1 MDWDY
6 QQILND
12 YVIPWG
18 IKLLV
23 AIAIFVLGRWVA
35 KGIVGVLRRVMKKTG
50 MDDILVNFC
59 SSILG
64 VLLLVVVVVAALDQL
79 GLNTTSLVAILGAA
93 GLAIGLSLQDSLKNL
108 AAGVML
114 VIFRPFKSGD
124 FVEAGGVTGKVQEI
138 NIMYTKLLTPDNKE
152 VIVGNGD
159 VVAGT
164 ITNFTAMPNRRID
177 LKFGIGYGDDIDRAR
192 EIINEVL
199 ADHPLVLAD
208 PAPVVAV
215 NELADSSVNFVVR
228 PWAKTEDYWQ
238 VYWDVTERVKRG
250 FDGGGVSIPF
260 PQMDVHMD
268 KVA

>member
-6 QQILND
+6 HQILND
-12 YVIPWG
+12 YIIPWG
-18 IKLLV
+18 IKLLIAV
-23 AIAIFVLGRWVA
+23 AIFVLGRWIA
-35 KGIVGVLRRVMKKTG
+35 KAVVGVLRRVMRRTG

-59 SSILG
+59 SSILR
-64 VLLLVVVVVAALDQL
+64 VLLLVVVLVAALDQL

-138 NIMYTKLLTPDNKE
+138 NILNTKLLTPDNKE
-152 VIVGNGD
+152 VIVANGD
-159 VVAGT
+159 VVSGT
-164 ITNFTAMPNRRID
+164 ITNFTAMPTRRVD
-177 LKFGIGYGDDIDRAR
+177 LTFGIGYGDDIDRAR
-192 EIINEVL
+192 EIIKTVL
-199 ADHPLVLAD
+199 AEHPLVLAD

-215 NELADSSVNFVVR
+215 SALADSSVNFVVR
-228 PWAKTEDYWQ
+228 PWAATDDYWQ

-250 FDGGGVSIPF
+250 FDDGGVSIPF
-260 PQMDVHMD
+260 PQMDVHLE